1 MQKVQGRLGF
11 EGIGKEVGGMEE
23 EVGNTDEEFA

>member
-1 MQKVQGRLGF
+1 MQKAQGRLGF
-11 EGIGKEVGGMEE
+11 EGVGKGMSGTEE